1 MFYIKEIFL
10 RIFYAVLCI
19 IILFLVSWIKILCLQ
34 TCYLGYMMEII
45 QKFSMDQS
53 IHFIYTAPFE
63 LFELN
68 LTMCYV
74 ISLTGAAYLAIIST
88 LDYLKSS
95 LYLYEYFTANFII
108 WLHFFSAYLYINWFF
123 YIGLAEIIGYIK
135 DFSAIIVNLTHFNM
149 FLELKLLDYV
159 LFLNF
164 CLSYAKKIYLFFA
177 LSFFF
182 STFFIFSA
190 LLKFKSYWVG
200 GLLIVITFI
209 SPPEI
214 LSQLILFVFIYLLLE
229 FYVFIICYKL
239 VYAKQLVVNL
249 SSW

>member
-19 IILFLVSWIKILCLQ
+19 IVLFLVSWIKILCLQ

-68 LTMCYV
+68 LTMCYI
-74 ISLTGAAYLAIIST
+74 ISLTGAIYLVIIST

-95 LYLYEYFTANFII
+95 LYLSEYFLVNFII
-108 WLHFFSAYLYINWFF
+108 LFHIFSAYVYINWFF
-123 YIGLAEIIGYIK
+123 YTGLTEIIGYIK

-159 LFLNF
+159 SFLNF
-164 CLSYAKKIYLFFA
+164 CLAYAKKIYLFFA
-177 LSFFF
+177 ICFFF
-182 STFFIFSA
+182 SGIFIFST
-190 LLKFKSYWVG
+190 LLKFKPYWVG
-200 GLLIVITFI
+200 GLLIAITVI

-214 LSQLILFVFIYLLLE
+214 LNQLILFFFICLLLE

-239 VYAKQLVVNL
+239 VYAKQLVFNF
-249 SSW
+249 SSL